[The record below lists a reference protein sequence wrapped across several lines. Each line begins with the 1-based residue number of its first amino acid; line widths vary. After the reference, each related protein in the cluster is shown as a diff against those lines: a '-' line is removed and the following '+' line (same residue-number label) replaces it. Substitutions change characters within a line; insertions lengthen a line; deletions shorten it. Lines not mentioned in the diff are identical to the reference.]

1 MDGFE
6 EIKDLVMQ
14 YLRGV
19 WRNRWIAIAIAWP
32 VLIAGVLV
40 VDQMKDRYKA
50 ETKVFI
56 DTTSV
61 LKPLLRGLA
70 IQSDIQSSLQ
80 LMVRKLL
87 SRPNLERSIRLMDMD
102 LQVQSSQDMEKLIEK
117 VRERVHIDTKR
128 NTNTYTISYQDE
140 NPVQAKK
147 MVQTLL
153 DIFVEDTL
161 GKSVQE
167 SDTAILFLD
176 NQIEKYDR
184 LLQEAEQRL
193 EAFKRKNVG
202 VMPDDGGNYYA
213 KYQQMTANLE
223 SANLQLAESINR
235 RDKLRSQLSGV
246 TLAEVQ
252 VSSESNYD
260 PRIREQEAR
269 LDDLLLAYTEE
280 HPEVINTRRVLGSLL
295 KRKELEQAESVK
307 SAAAPSVD
315 NPVYQQLQILVSE
328 TEANISSL
336 NARVASYSS
345 SQQKLKELVDVV
357 PRIEAELKRLNRD
370 YEVHKKNYSE
380 MVSRRE
386 QAKISEDVESGTEQ
400 IKFRIIEPPR
410 VPSIASFPNR
420 PLFDAVVLFLS
431 LGVGYGIGLL
441 LSLAKPVFY
450 NAKGLRDYTGLP
462 VLGSVIKFDTDYVLS
477 KRKRNVYYFILA
489 NVSLIIVAVL
499 AIVLHF
505 NQVPIL
511 NLLIEKV
518 IALI

>member
-386 QAKISEDVESGTEQ
+386 QAKISEDVETGTEQ
-400 IKFRIIEPPR
+400 VKFRVIEPPR
-410 VPSIASFPNR
+410 VPLKADFPNR
-420 PLFDAVVLFLS
+420 PLFDLTALVLALGIGY
-431 LGVGYGIGLL
+431 GVGLL
-441 LSLAKPVFY
+441 ISLSQPIIY
-450 NAKGLRDYTGLP
+450 NSHELKKLTELP
-462 VLGSVIKFDTDYVLS
+462 ILGAVSKFDTAEVLAQ
-477 KRKRNVYYFILA
+477 RRRNLFLFVLA
-489 NVSLIIVAVL
+489 NISLVSMALVFV
-499 AIVLHF
+499 VLHR
-505 NQVPIL
+505 NDIL
-511 NLLIEKV
+511 VVGFMKQMVLG
-518 IALI
+518 A